1 MSSGVIYVVMAREI
15 FLLQS
20 DCSEITKV
28 RNKVKNNNK
37 NGNFTLK
44 CC

>member
-1 MSSGVIYVVMAREI
+1 MSSCVICVIAREI
-15 FLLQS
+15 FLFQL
-20 DCSEITKV
+20 DRSEITEV
-28 RNKVKNNNK
+28 HNKVKNNNK